1 MPQFDIIFL
10 CAIYKWYLIVNINN
24 VVTRLHSQSEM
35 ML

>member
-1 MPQFDIIFL
+1 L
-10 CAIYKWYLIVNINN
+10 CAIYKWYLIVVNINN